1 MKISYFLI
9 GDAFMKNM
17 LFSVG
22 ILAAAFTTS
31 TQANAAAFI
40 VFDGSTG
47 MFGNTGIG
55 SGPFSDTLNFEVPE
69 LGSVSSS
76 ITSVAISL
84 LTDVSFSSVTLNG
97 HEFNIDEIGAT
108 ENRSFLN
115 LPVTSGMQTLVINGT
130 SGGSGSYSGTLA
142 FAVPEPAS
150 WAMMIAGFGLL
161 GGAIR
166 VRKRQV
172 KVSFAI

>member
-1 MKISYFLI
+1 MTAGSISH
-9 GDAFMKNM
+9 
-17 LFSVG
+17 
-22 ILAAAFTTS
+22 
-31 TQANAAAFI
+31 
-40 VFDGSTG
+40 
-47 MFGNTGIG
+47 
-55 SGPFSDTLNFEVPE
+55 
-69 LGSVSSS
+69 
-76 ITSVAISL
+76 
-84 LTDVSFSSVTLNG
+84 LTDVMLSPVTLNG

-115 LPVTSGMQTLVINGT
+115 LPVKSGMQTLVINGT

-161 GGAIR
+161 SGAIR

>member
-1 MKISYFLI
+1 MTNTFPTRRSSDLI
-9 GDAFMKNM
+9 
-17 LFSVG
+17 
-22 ILAAAFTTS
+22 
-31 TQANAAAFI
+31 
-40 VFDGSTG
+40 
-47 MFGNTGIG
+47 
-55 SGPFSDTLNFEVPE
+55 
-69 LGSVSSS
+69 
-76 ITSVAISL
+76 
-84 LTDVSFSSVTLNG
+84 
-97 HEFNIDEIGAT
+97 NIDEIGAT

-172 KVSFAI
+172 KVSFADRKSTRLNSSP

>member
-1 MKISYFLI
+1 
-9 GDAFMKNM
+9 MKNIF
-17 LFSVG
+17 LSVG
-22 ILAAAFTTS
+22 ILAAAFTAS
-31 TQANAAAFI
+31 APANAAAFI

-47 MFGNTGIG
+47 MFGNTGID

-130 SGGSGSYSGTLA
+130 SGGAGSYSGTLA

-172 KVSFAI
+172 KVSFAV

>member
-1 MKISYFLI
+1 MLRRPPRSTRTDTLFPYTTLFRSVKISYFLI

-47 MFGNTGIG
+47 MYGNTGIG
-55 SGPFSDTLNFEVPE
+55 YGPFSDTLNFEVPE

-84 LTDVSFSSVTLNG
+84 LPDVSFSPVTFNG
-97 HEFNIDEIGAT
+97 SELNIDK
-108 ENRSFLN
+108 
-115 LPVTSGMQTLVINGT
+115 
-130 SGGSGSYSGTLA
+130 
-142 FAVPEPAS
+142 
-150 WAMMIAGFGLL
+150 
-161 GGAIR
+161 IR
-166 VRKRQV
+166 
-172 KVSFAI
+172 

>member
-1 MKISYFLI
+1 M
-9 GDAFMKNM
+9 
-17 LFSVG
+17 
-22 ILAAAFTTS
+22 
-31 TQANAAAFI
+31 
-40 VFDGSTG
+40 
-47 MFGNTGIG
+47 
-55 SGPFSDTLNFEVPE
+55 
-69 LGSVSSS
+69 
-76 ITSVAISL
+76 SVAISL

-150 WAMMIAGFGLL
+150 WSMILAGLDRKSVVSGK
-161 GGAIR
+161 GGCVR
-166 VRKRQV
+166 VDHDGGRYIK
-172 KVSFAI
+172 KK

>member
-1 MKISYFLI
+1 M
-9 GDAFMKNM
+9 
-17 LFSVG
+17 
-22 ILAAAFTTS
+22 
-31 TQANAAAFI
+31 
-40 VFDGSTG
+40 
-47 MFGNTGIG
+47 
-55 SGPFSDTLNFEVPE
+55 
-69 LGSVSSS
+69 
-76 ITSVAISL
+76 SVAISL

-161 GGAIR
+161 GGAD
-166 VRKRQV
+166 RKSTRLNSSQYCAARMPDSDCN
-172 KVSFAI
+172 KK

>member
-1 MKISYFLI
+1 
-9 GDAFMKNM
+9 MKNM

-84 LTDVSFSSVTLNG
+84 LTAVSFSSVPLHGPDLINA
-97 HEFNIDEIGAT
+97 EIGAT
-108 ENRSFLN
+108 ESSSFLT
-115 LPVTSGMQTLVINGT
+115 LTVALWRPTLVK
-130 SGGSGSYSGTLA
+130 
-142 FAVPEPAS
+142 
-150 WAMMIAGFGLL
+150 
-161 GGAIR
+161 
-166 VRKRQV
+166 KRHR
-172 KVSFAI
+172 